1 MKNTAQFIEMLNEIL
16 SLFQRVKEEQ
26 QVNQI
31 DGIDCIHCLANIIPD
46 SNSFNALSTG
56 KKIRSI
62 RMRKKISVLDVAD
75 TCRLSKA
82 AILHYE
88 NDIRKP
94 SAAVLTSIADQLNV
108 PPSTLVEYNL
118 HSLNN
123 CIHALFEIEESGAF
137 NSQIFREALALW
149 ESKRAQLASGELT
162 AEEYQTWKWEFCISE
177 PDDTNNN
184 GGNK

>member
-1 MKNTAQFIEMLNEIL
+1 MNNTAQFIEMLNEQSFL
-16 SLFQRVKEEQ
+16 
-26 QVNQI
+26 
-31 DGIDCIHCLANIIPD
+31 PD
-46 SNSFNALSTG
+46 SDSFNDLSSG
-56 KKIRSI
+56 KKMRSI
-62 RMRKKISVLDVAD
+62 RKSKNISVLDVAD
-75 TCRLSKA
+75 TCRLSKS

-137 NSQIFREALALW
+137 NSQTFREALIMVDLAL
-149 ESKRAQLASGELT
+149 S
-162 AEEYQTWKWEFCISE
+162 
-177 PDDTNNN
+177 
-184 GGNK
+184 